1 MDLQVTATPL
11 VSAVVI
17 AATHLLTRVAGSWRP
32 RRGPHDRSALAEII
46 PVLPAGSRA
55 AETRPD
61 GTVVRVDLPGQP
73 MTGPER

>member
-1 MDLQVTATPL
+1 MDLHVTATQL
-11 VSAVVI
+11 VSAVLI
-17 AATHLLTRVAGSWRP
+17 AATNLPVRVTGSWRP
-32 RRGPHDRSALAEII
+32 RRGHHDRSALAEII

-73 MTGPER
+73 MTSPER